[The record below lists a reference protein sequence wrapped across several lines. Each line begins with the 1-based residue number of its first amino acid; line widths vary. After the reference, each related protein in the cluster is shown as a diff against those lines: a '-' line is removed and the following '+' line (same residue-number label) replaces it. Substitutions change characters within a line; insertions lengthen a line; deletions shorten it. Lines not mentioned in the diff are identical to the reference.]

1 MTRGIVLGISLGFND
16 HAPEQTAV
24 VLAFHQP
31 AANQLRGDDLRWTAE
46 EGVGQGWE
54 GLGGGVGGYGSGLG
68 NRAFLDWRK
77 GGGAAWASPS
87 GVAVGSQPP
96 SQ

>member
-1 MTRGIVLGISLGFND
+1 MTSGIVLGISLGFHD

-46 EGVGQGWE
+46 EGVRQGWE
-54 GLGGGVGGYGSGLG
+54 VLGDALGGYGSGLKTCLTL
-68 NRAFLDWRK
+68 AQ
-77 GGGAAWASPS
+77 PS
-87 GVAVGSQPP
+87 
-96 SQ
+96 

>member
-1 MTRGIVLGISLGFND
+1 MTGGIVLGISLGFHD

-54 GLGGGVGGYGSGLG
+54 SVGGYGSGLKTSLTLVQG
-68 NRAFLDWRK
+68 F
-77 GGGAAWASPS
+77 
-87 GVAVGSQPP
+87 
-96 SQ
+96 